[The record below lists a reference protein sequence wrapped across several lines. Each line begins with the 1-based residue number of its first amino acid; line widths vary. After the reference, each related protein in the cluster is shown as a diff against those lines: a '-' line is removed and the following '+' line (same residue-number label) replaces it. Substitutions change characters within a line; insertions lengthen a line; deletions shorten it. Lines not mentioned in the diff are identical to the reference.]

1 VNKAFNCEQPTFL
14 VPLSLTNSYSRSARS
29 ERAPPSLLPTQING
43 SPPYAS
49 LLPSHSKSKT
59 TQAVFP
65 HPYTP
70 RSTYHE
76 PPPRQTRSR
85 YQRTRPGKQ
94 LPQTLAR
101 SSRRRSVVGELGS
114 WVDGAAALFARC
126 GGESCRVWGGDVAD
140 EVADAVLGGD
150 VVLGI
155 VAVVRALDVVAAG
168 AAGFVDC

>member
-1 VNKAFNCEQPTFL
+1 VNKALTCEQPTFL

-49 LLPSHSKSKT
+49 LLPSHSKRKT

-94 LPQTLAR
+94 FPPDSGTQQPSPL
-101 SSRRRSVVGELGS
+101 RRRRTWKLGR
-114 WVDGAAALFARC
+114 WC
-126 GGESCRVWGGDVAD
+126 GCAFRTLWRESCRVCGGDVAD

>member
-49 LLPSHSKSKT
+49 LLPSHSKRKT

-126 GGESCRVWGGDVAD
+126 GENLVEFVA
-140 EVADAVLGGD
+140 ETSQTKLQTPSWEAMLYWE
-150 VVLGI
+150 L
-155 VAVVRALDVVAAG
+155 
-168 AAGFVDC
+168 